1 MRQRDR
7 DPREGAHRRML
18 EGKVVLV
25 TGAASGIGRA
35 AAELF
40 AELGAEAIVAAD
52 RDPVDDSVD
61 AVERH
66 GAKVWGVQLD
76 VTDDAAVGAAVAE
89 TLGRFGRLDGAFN
102 NAGVTLSR
110 AVVHE
115 ADLDDWYRTIDVN
128 LNGVFLC
135 MRHEIAAMLERG
147 GGAIVNT
154 SSGAGVRATPTL
166 SAYAAS
172 KHAVIGLTKTAALE
186 YVARNIRV
194 NAVLPG
200 LVRTPMLENSI
211 GDDPKLRAYY
221 ESRSPSGAM
230 ATPVQIAAAAAWLLS
245 DAASYVNGA
254 CVPVD
259 AGATA

>member
-1 MRQRDR
+1 
-7 DPREGAHRRML
+7 ML

-40 AELGAEAIVAAD
+40 AELGAEAVVAAD
-52 RDPVDDSVD
+52 RAPVDDTAD
-61 AVERH
+61 AIERH
-66 GAKVWGVQLD
+66 GAKALGAQLD
-76 VTDDAAVGAAVAE
+76 VTDDRSVGSLVADAVA
-89 TLGRFGRLDGAFN
+89 RFGRLDGAFN

-110 AVVHE
+110 GVVHE

-147 GGAIVNT
+147 GAIVNT
-154 SSGAGVRATPTL
+154 SSGAALRATPTL

-172 KHAVIGLTKTAALE
+172 KHAVVGLTKTAALE
-186 YVARNIRV
+186 YASRNIRV

-200 LVRTPMLENSI
+200 LVRTPMLEHSI
-211 GDDPKLRAYY
+211 GDDPKLRSYY
-221 ESRSPSGAM
+221 EGRSPSGSM
-230 ATPVQIAAAAAWLLS
+230 ATPAQIASAAAWLLS

>member
-1 MRQRDR
+1 
-7 DPREGAHRRML
+7 ML
-18 EGKVVLV
+18 GGKVLLV

-35 AAELF
+35 ACALF
-40 AELGAEAIVAAD
+40 AEMGAAAVVAAD
-52 RDPVDDSVD
+52 QAPVDDTVAD
-61 AVERH
+61 IGRH
-66 GAKVWGVQLD
+66 GAKALGVELD
-76 VTDDAAVGAAVAE
+76 VTDDAAVAALVRDTVA
-89 TLGRFGRLDGAFN
+89 RFGQLDGAFN

-110 AVVHE
+110 GVVHE
-115 ADLDDWYRTIDVN
+115 ADLDDWYRTIDIN

-135 MRHEIAAMLERG
+135 MRHEIAAMLER

-172 KHAVIGLTKTAALE
+172 KHAVIGLTKTAARE
-186 YVARNIRV
+186 YADRNIRI

-211 GDDPKLRAYY
+211 GDDPQLRAYY
-221 ESRSPSGAM
+221 EGRSPSGQM
-230 ATPVQIAAAAAWLLS
+230 ATPEQIAAAAAWLLS
-245 DAASYVNGA
+245 DGASYVNGA
-254 CVPVD
+254 CLPVD